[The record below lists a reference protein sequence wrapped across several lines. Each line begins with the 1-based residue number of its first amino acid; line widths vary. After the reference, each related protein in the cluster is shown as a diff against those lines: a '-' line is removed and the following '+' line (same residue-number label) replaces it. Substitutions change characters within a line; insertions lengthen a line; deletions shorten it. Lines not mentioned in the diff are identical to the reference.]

1 MYEGTNKT
9 ALTSQRAIADCLIS
23 LMKEKSYS
31 SISISELCK
40 QAGVSR
46 QTFYSLFSGK
56 DDVISY
62 ELEKRY
68 CFRPEDHSCCCKS
81 MTLHNIC
88 HAYSMYISQ
97 KQEFLALLVHSDIM
111 YLMQNSLYRSFMD
124 CRDYLPD
131 HSEQDRVYAA
141 DFIAGGLTC
150 IARNYVLHDSKRSSD
165 HLEQII
171 YTLFSGSLFEE

>member
-1 MYEGTNKT
+1 MYEGSNKT
-9 ALTSQRAIADCLIS
+9 ALTSQKTIAKCLIS
-23 LMKEKSYS
+23 LMREKAYA

-40 QAGVSR
+40 KAGVSR
-46 QTFYSLFSGK
+46 QTFYSLFSSK
-56 DDVISY
+56 DDVIAY

-88 HAYSMYISQ
+88 HAYSIYLS
-97 KQEFLALLVHSDIM
+97 EAHDFLALLVDSDII
-111 YLMQNSLYRSFMD
+111 YLMQNSLYHSFMQ

-131 HSEQDRVYAA
+131 SNEQERIYAA

-150 IARNYVLHDSKRSSD
+150 IARNYVLFDTDRSSE
-165 HLEQII
+165 HLEKII
-171 YTLFSGSLFEE
+171 YSLFSGSFFH